1 MRLSKF
7 ELVIAFYLLTF
18 QFHGQASPPAEG
30 WTPIEVQQGKLLVK
44 TSVAGI
50 DGYSMIDSGATG
62 SAINERFLAKH
73 SLKLKSS
80 GLTRVSGIVER
91 KRRRLYRNVPVKIL
105 GVDTEFSKLVDISF
119 QRQDIQFVLGADFL
133 GLGVFQFDYP
143 RQRMRLLDRKSVN
156 LRQLSNVKSRFDDA
170 CNDIIAKVRLNNE
183 QNVWLKVD
191 TGAHSGVLLDRSV
204 ATRNNW
210 LASNPSQTVHVSGVN
225 ATGIMEQFRLPLVQI
240 GDFEVLD
247 VLTTVPA
254 KGQKTELFR
263 REKPTGSNLSRTRSK
278 AKGLLGY
285 DVLKHFILT
294 IDYRSGK
301 IHLQPGQRSSVSAL
315 KST

>member
-7 ELVIAFYLLTF
+7 AMVVAFGLLTF

-30 WTPIEVQQGKLLVK
+30 WIPIDFQQGKLLVK

-62 SAINERFLAKH
+62 SAINERFLARH
-73 SLKLKSS
+73 SLTLKPS
-80 GLTRVSGIVER
+80 GFARVGGIVER
-91 KRRRLYRNVPVKIL
+91 KRRRLYRNIPVKIL
-105 GVDTEFSKLVDISF
+105 GVDTEFSKLVEISLA
-119 QRQDIQFVLGADFL
+119 REDIQFVLGADFL
-133 GLGVFQFDYP
+133 GLAVFRFDYP

-156 LRQLSNVKSRFDDA
+156 LRQLSNVKSRIDDA

-191 TGAHSGVLLDRSV
+191 TGAHSGLLLERSV

-210 LASNPSQTVHVSGVN
+210 LKSNPSQTVSVSGVN
-225 ATGIMEQFRLPLVQI
+225 AASTMQQFRIPLVQI

-254 KGQKTELFR
+254 KGEKIELFR
-263 REKPTGSNLSRTRSK
+263 REKRTGSNLSRSRSK
-278 AKGLLGY
+278 AKGSLGH
-285 DVLKHFILT
+285 DLLKHCILT
-294 IDYRSGK
+294 CDYRSGK
-301 IHLQPGQRSSVSAL
+301 IHLQPGA
-315 KST
+315 TE